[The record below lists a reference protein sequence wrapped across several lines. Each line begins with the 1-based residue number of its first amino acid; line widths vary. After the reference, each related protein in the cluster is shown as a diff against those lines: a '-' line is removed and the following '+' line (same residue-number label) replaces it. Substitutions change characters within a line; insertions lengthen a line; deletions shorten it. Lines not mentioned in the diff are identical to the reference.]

1 MDSRLKRVSVEHRDN
16 FVAYLDGELE
26 PTEAKDLERVLADSP
41 VARKDVE
48 LLVRTYDM
56 LELLPR
62 PQATV
67 EFTQKTMATIKLSDI
82 KPDVTQSTWYKRLH
96 LGIVAAAGSALLAV
110 TGLLAYA
117 GTSRLLPTEEDLLL
131 RDLQVIKH
139 LDEYSQVGQ
148 FEFLERLQ
156 GQPSLMQEISEE
168 VRSTRGR

>member
-1 MDSRLKRVSVEHRDN
+1 MSKLKRVSVEHRDN

-26 PTEAKDLERVLADSP
+26 PAEAQNLELVLADSP

-82 KPDVTQSTWYKRLH
+82 KTDVTQSAWYKRLH
-96 LGIVAAAGSALLAV
+96 LGIVALAGAALLAV
-110 TGLLAYA
+110 TGLLAY
-117 GTSRLLPTEEDLLL
+117 GCTSRLVPTEDDLLL
-131 RDLQVIKH
+131 RDLQVIQH

-156 GQPSLMQEISEE
+156 GQPSLMQGISDE
-168 VRSTRGR
+168 VRTSRGR

>member
-1 MDSRLKRVSVEHRDN
+1 MSKLKRVSVEHRDN

-26 PTEAKDLERVLADSP
+26 PAEAQDLERVLADSP

-82 KPDVTQSTWYKRLH
+82 KTDITQSAWYKRMH
-96 LGIVAAAGSALLAV
+96 LGIVALAGGALLAAS
-110 TGLLAYA
+110 GLLAYA
-117 GTSRLLPTEEDLLL
+117 CTSRLVPTEDDLLL
-131 RDLQVIKH
+131 RDLQVIQH
-139 LDEYSQVGQ
+139 LDEYSQIGQ

-156 GQPSLMQEISEE
+156 GQPSLMQGISEE
-168 VRSTRGR
+168 VRSNRGR

>member
-1 MDSRLKRVSVEHRDN
+1 MSKLKRVSVEHRDN

-26 PTEAKDLERVLADSP
+26 PAEAQDLERVLADSP

-82 KPDVTQSTWYKRLH
+82 KTDVTQSTWYKRLH
-96 LGIVAAAGSALLAV
+96 LGIVALAGAVLLVA

-117 GTSRLLPTEEDLLL
+117 TTSRFVPTEDDLQL

-156 GQPSLMQEISEE
+156 GQPSLMQGISEE
-168 VRSTRGR
+168 VRTTRGH

>member
-1 MDSRLKRVSVEHRDN
+1 MDNKLKRVSVEHRDN

-26 PTEAKDLERVLADSP
+26 PAAAKDLERVLSDSP

-82 KPDVTQSTWYKRLH
+82 KPDITQTAWYKRLH
-96 LGIVAAAGSALLAV
+96 LGIVAGTGATLLAV

-117 GTSRLLPTEEDLLL
+117 GTSRFVPTEEDLLL

-139 LDEYSQVGQ
+139 FDEYSQVGQ

-156 GQPSLMQEISEE
+156 GQPSLMQDISEE

>member
-1 MDSRLKRVSVEHRDN
+1 MSKLKRVSVEHRDN

-26 PTEAKDLERVLADSP
+26 PAEAQDLERVLADSP
-41 VARKDVE
+41 VARKDIE
-48 LLVRTYDM
+48 LLVRTYGLLD
-56 LELLPR
+56 LLPR

-82 KPDVTQSTWYKRLH
+82 KTDVTQSVWYKRVH
-96 LGIVAAAGSALLAV
+96 LGLVALTGVALLAA
-110 TGLLAYA
+110 TGLLAY
-117 GTSRLLPTEEDLLL
+117 GCTSRLVPTEDDLLL
-131 RDLQVIKH
+131 RDLQVIQH

-156 GQPSLMQEISEE
+156 GQPSLMQGISEE